1 MEFGI
6 RDEPLE
12 GMAVLKQVLSRTMA
26 CVAARRMVTP
36 AARGM
41 CGTPAAKRPQQQS
54 QHPNMSGIDLKSFL
68 RSTLRLTSQLLLGT
82 HTLCRPGAYVPAA
95 RFGGARS
102 ASGAAQRKAKEAEK
116 KSVEVVTLPAHAL
129 WL

>member
-1 MEFGI
+1 
-6 RDEPLE
+6 
-12 GMAVLKQVLSRTMA
+12 
-26 CVAARRMVTP
+26 
-36 AARGM
+36 
-41 CGTPAAKRPQQQS
+41 
-54 QHPNMSGIDLKSFL
+54 
-68 RSTLRLTSQLLLGT
+68 
-82 HTLCRPGAYVPAA
+82 VPAA

>member
-1 MEFGI
+1 MQQ
-6 RDEPLE
+6 R
-12 GMAVLKQVLSRTMA
+12 VLARTMA
-26 CVAARRMVTP
+26 SAAARRVLTP
-36 AARGM
+36 VARGAHA
-41 CGTPAAKRPQQQS
+41 CGAPATKRPQQQS
-54 QHPNMSGIDLKSFL
+54 QHVNASGIDLKSFL